1 MIHDYFILAIRNI
14 RKRRLRSWLTMLGIV
29 ISIATIFVLISISIG
44 LQSAVEEQFRML
56 GADKFFIMPKGQLG
70 APGTGG
76 AVELN
81 LKDVEVVEKVS
92 GIKSVSYF
100 LVGNAEIEHDK
111 IKRYTMAIGIPMKND
126 KIFEEVQNYKIDEGR
141 MLKDKDLDKIVV
153 GSQYKYND
161 FLKKNV
167 KTGDKLNINGKSF
180 EVIGIFQSLGN
191 PGDDRQ
197 IYMNIE
203 DARKLFNSPERVDQ
217 IFVQIDSGGDMK
229 QIVERVDKKLRSMRG
244 VTEKTKDFEIMTP
257 EELLSSFGTILNILT
272 AFLSGIAAISL
283 LVGGIGI
290 MNTMYTSVLERTKEI
305 GIMKAVGARNK
316 DVLVLF
322 LIEAGLLGLIGGLVG
337 VALGYGAAKL
347 IEAIVTQ
354 QLATNLLRAAA
365 PWYLIAGC
373 LAFAFFAGAISGV
386 WPAWRA
392 SKIKVVDALR
402 YE

>member
-1 MIHDYFILAIRNI
+1 
-14 RKRRLRSWLTMLGIV
+14 
-29 ISIATIFVLISISIG
+29 
-44 LQSAVEEQFRML
+44 
-56 GADKFFIMPKGQLG
+56 
-70 APGTGG
+70 
-76 AVELN
+76 
-81 LKDVEVVEKVS
+81 
-92 GIKSVSYF
+92 
-100 LVGNAEIEHDK
+100 VGNAEIEHDK